1 MARAELACSC
11 RNEHS
16 LSITFI
22 CAIMSTSRGTMS
34 LVYMSFFTE
43 LKRRNV
49 IRVALL
55 YAIAGWIIL
64 QVTNVGVSLL
74 HIPVWAGTMILV
86 LLAVGF
92 PLLLIFSWLYEIT
105 PAGIRKESVVD
116 KGLSIVD
123 KTASKL
129 NCALIVLLVLA
140 LTGVVVDRFLPDA
153 PTVAHNSPQ

>member
-1 MARAELACSC
+1 VVRAERASFG
-11 RNEHS
+11 RNEQP

-22 CAIMSTSRGTMS
+22 YVIMSPSRGTMS

-74 HIPVWAGTMILV
+74 HIQVWTGKMILV

-92 PLLLIFSWLYEIT
+92 PLALVFSWLYEIT
-105 PAGIRKESVVD
+105 PAGIRKATDVEKSR
-116 KGLSIVD
+116 SIVD

-129 NCALIVLLVLA
+129 NCALIVLFVLA
-140 LTGVVVDRFLPDA
+140 LTGLVVDRFLPDA
-153 PTVAHNSPQ
+153 PIVAHSSPQ